1 MKGSLWLETA
11 PASPGFAPLDVDVTA
26 DVCVVGAGIVGA
38 DRGTS
43 ASGGRRPVS
52 C

>member
-11 PASPGFAPLDVDVTA
+11 PATPEFAPLDADVTA
-26 DVCVVGAGIVGA
+26 DVCVVGAGIVGVTA
-38 DRGTS
+38 ALLLQEAGAR
-43 ASGGRRPVS
+43 S